1 MPEEPD
7 ISITIA
13 SDACTVTATLPR
25 RRADA
30 SRRTRRCCG
39 GEQSVNSVLPGSFII
54 IILNRRLHLRPGGST
69 VSAGA
74 LTSLLRAHLSCMCA
88 PCPPSSP
95 PCTLTNCI
103 SVCFVLVPYRRS
115 VAPCSLAGAG
125 DGAAVTAAAVTAA
138 AVAAAVSVAA
148 AAIAA
153 VAAAVAS
160 AAAAIAWTEGV
171 MRAAVHVR
179 ARALAAVRAR
189 ARAAVRAVCVC
200 AAECMRC
207 CAYVLGV
214 PL

>member
-1 MPEEPD
+1 MRALPASQRALCARAPAHPIACPRSRMLPD

-54 IILNRRLHLRPGGST
+54 IIFNRRLHLRPGGST

-74 LTSLLRAHLSCMCA
+74 LTSHLRAHLSCMCA

-95 PCTLTNCI
+95 PCTLIEFRCAL
-103 SVCFVLVPYRRS
+103 FWYRRS
-115 VAPCSLAGAG
+115 LAPCYLAGAG
-125 DGAAVTAAAVTAA
+125 DGAAVTAAAV
-138 AVAAAVSVAA
+138 AAAVSAAA

-153 VAAAVAS
+153 
-160 AAAAIAWTEGV
+160 
-171 MRAAVHVR
+171 
-179 ARALAAVRAR
+179 
-189 ARAAVRAVCVC
+189 
-200 AAECMRC
+200 
-207 CAYVLGV
+207 
-214 PL
+214 